1 MVIIFLSWSLQIISL
16 FIIISIQ
23 IKKTTRE
30 LSTVYWLCCMLF
42 PNCWVWLRLEGKQL
56 SCKILILNNALSKT
70 TGITI
75 FLIKD
80 TVQLLLFLVL
90 LWHLKKG
97 GRKGRKKERKKGGK
111 DKIKTQKHWLKTYFV
126 SGKRSI
132 NLYFVHLTIQQYWE
146 NHCYWHLPHEKWPD
160 TG

>member
-1 MVIIFLSWSLQIISL
+1 MYHHVKFITLSYFLFCFFIYFLFYNLTISLSVFFLPGPMVIIFLSWSLQIISL

-30 LSTVYWLCCMLF
+30 LSTVYWLCCVLF

-75 FLIKD
+75 FLIKY

-90 LWHLKKG
+90 LWHLKKEEE
-97 GRKGRKKERKKGGK
+97 REEKRKERKEV
-111 DKIKTQKHWLKTYFV
+111 KTK
-126 SGKRSI
+126 
-132 NLYFVHLTIQQYWE
+132 
-146 NHCYWHLPHEKWPD
+146 
-160 TG
+160 